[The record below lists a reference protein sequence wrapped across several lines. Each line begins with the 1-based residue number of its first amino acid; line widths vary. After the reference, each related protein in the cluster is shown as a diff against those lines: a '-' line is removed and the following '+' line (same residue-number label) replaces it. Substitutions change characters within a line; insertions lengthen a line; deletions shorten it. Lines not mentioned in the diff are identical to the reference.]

1 ATCTGGTA
9 LTAEMTRVD
18 AAPAAARRMAGAAA
32 RFLESLSTEQRAVAQ
47 FPFAGDERY
56 VWNYTPVLRNGL
68 RLKDMTA
75 AQREAALALLASGL
89 SARGVR
95 QAQEIIALEPILKEA
110 EAREGVTNNWRR
122 DPELYYFSVFG
133 EPGGAAPWA
142 WRAGGHHLG
151 IHFTIVNGEL
161 VAPTP
166 LFFGSNPAEVRHGPA
181 TGTRVLAAEEDMAR
195 VLLASLEP
203 AQRAIAIVD
212 PVAPSDI
219 LTKNY
224 RQLELD
230 LPPSGILYSAL
241 SGEQREHLTRLVR
254 HYVERAADDL
264 SGTAWQRIARAGLEA
279 VTFAWAGPE
288 ERGHGHYYA
297 IKGTTFLVEYDN
309 TQNGANHVHSVWR
322 DAANDWGEDLLAAH
336 YAAAHGH

>member
-1 ATCTGGTA
+1 M
-9 LTAEMTRVD
+9 TAEVTQVD
-18 AAPAAARRMAGAAA
+18 AAPAAARRMAEAAD
-32 RFLESLSTEQRAVAQ
+32 RFLEALSTEQRAVAQ
-47 FPFAGDERY
+47 FPFTGDERY

-68 RLKDMTA
+68 RLKDMTVG
-75 AQREAALALLASGL
+75 QRGAALALLASGL
-89 SARGVR
+89 SARGAQ
-95 QAQEIIALEPILKEA
+95 QAQQIIALEPILKEA
-110 EAREGVTNNWRR
+110 EELEGVTNTWRR
-122 DPELYYFSVFG
+122 DPELYYFSIFG

-151 IHFTIVNGEL
+151 IHFTVVGGEL

-166 LFFGSNPAEVRHGPA
+166 LFFGSNPAEVRHGPS
-181 TGTRVLAAEEDMAR
+181 TGLRVLAAEEDMAR
-195 VLLASLEP
+195 VLLGSLEP
-203 AQRAIAIVD
+203 AQRAVAIVD

-224 RQLELD
+224 RQLELN
-230 LPPSGILYSAL
+230 LPPNGIRYAAL
-241 SGEQREHLTRLVR
+241 SGEQREHLARLVR

-264 SGTAWQRIARAGLEA
+264 SGNAWQRIAHAGLEA

-288 ERGHGHYYA
+288 ERGQGHYYA

-322 DAANDWGEDLLAAH
+322 DAANDWGEDLLATH